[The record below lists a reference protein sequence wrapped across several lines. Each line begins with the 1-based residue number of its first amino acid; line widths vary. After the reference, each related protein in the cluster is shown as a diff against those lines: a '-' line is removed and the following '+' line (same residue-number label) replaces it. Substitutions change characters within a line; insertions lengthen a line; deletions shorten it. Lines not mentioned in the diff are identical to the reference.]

1 MKITSLTKPENK
13 KRGVELDKKWYPI
26 AEVVY
31 EYISK
36 IPYKELINLEI
47 DESKIEMDDA
57 GTMITYLP
65 VKKEKSHQK
74 EDKKEDNISY
84 SIKQTSLI
92 QARELICAIF
102 QSKFDNL
109 PELKEVEAEKLME
122 YTLKWQFKVAK
133 ENLEWI
139 KGGEKDGKQI

>member
-36 IPYKELINLEI
+36 IPFKELINLEV
-47 DESKIEMDDA
+47 DKDKIEMDDA

-65 VKKEKSHQK
+65 VKKEKSYQK
-74 EDKKEDNISY
+74 EDKKEENISY

-92 QARELICAIF
+92 QARELICALF
-102 QSKFDNL
+102 ESKFEKL
-109 PELKEVEAEKLME
+109 PELTEIEADKLMDNI
-122 YTLKWQFKVAK
+122 LKWQFKVANK
-133 ENLEWI
+133 NLEWI
-139 KGGEKDGKQI
+139 KGGEEK